1 MHQLFDPLCIKKPLK
16 QSLDNLFNEKLKNDI
31 ALLIFI
37 VKFDFRF
44 FLYLVIIIHAVKFY

>member
-16 QSLDNLFNEKLKNDI
+16 QSLDNLFNQEVKNVI

-37 VKFDFRF
+37 VKFDFQF
-44 FLYLVIIIHAVKFY
+44 FIYLVINTCS